1 MKNNTS
7 IKVPAKYVSMLS
19 EIDYEGRQDGYWAYS
34 VPGFMFADMGT
45 HTAHEDTQADLLRV
59 IRSLVPCD
67 CKECR
72 EALAESQ
79 QAEQAPQADQPNQTE
94 GNEEEMEE
102 NVKLNVLAAFL
113 GENAEDWTATSY
125 DPNRFE
131 CGNREYLVL
140 TDGEADDA
148 TAAYI
153 KETAWAFRAQFVVDH
168 TGKNFSA
175 AAVKALEKMQ
185 GELCED
191 ANELV
196 LALIEDFD
204 SFVDD
209 AVSSDG
215 RGHFLSQY
223 DGEENEEEG
232 ADGETYYIYRCN

>member
-1 MKNNTS
+1 MKNSTS
-7 IKVPAKYVSMLS
+7 IKIPAKYENML
-19 EIDYEGRQDGYWAYS
+19 DVVYKDVDGYWAET
-34 VPGFMFADMGT
+34 VAGFMFPSMEC
-45 HTAHEDTQADLLRV
+45 HTAHEDTQAELLRV
-59 IRSLVPCD
+59 IRTAVPCD
-67 CKECR
+67 CDQCKAE
-72 EALAESQ
+72 LAA
-79 QAEQAPQADQPNQTE
+79 QAEQENQTE
-94 GNEEEMEE
+94 GDVIEMEE
-102 NVKLNVLAAFL
+102 NVKLNVLASFL
-113 GENAEDWTATSY
+113 EEDAADWTATSY

-140 TDGEADDA
+140 TDEEADEA

-153 KETAWAFRAQFVVDH
+153 KDSVWAFRASFIASH
-168 TGKNFSA
+168 TGKDLSA

-209 AVSSDG
+209 AMCEDG

-223 DGEENEEEG
+223 DGDENEQRD
-232 ADGETYYIYRCN
+232 ADGMTYYIYRCN